1 MYMCVCEV
9 NNSKL
14 EIKDSAREQS
24 LAYIPAMTAM
34 YRRAEG
40 LAVLFET
47 HTQIT

>member
-24 LAYIPAMTAM
+24 LPFIPAMTAM

-47 HTQIT
+47 HTQIA